1 MVEQAQGG
9 KLPIKTVVDRITLW
23 FVPAVMAVAALTV
36 LVWLLFGPAP
46 VLSHAP
52 LARPAPAG

>member
-1 MVEQAQGG
+1 MVEQAQGA
-9 KLPIKTVVDRITLW
+9 KLPIQTVVDRITLW
-23 FVPAVMAVAALTV
+23 FVPAVAALTV